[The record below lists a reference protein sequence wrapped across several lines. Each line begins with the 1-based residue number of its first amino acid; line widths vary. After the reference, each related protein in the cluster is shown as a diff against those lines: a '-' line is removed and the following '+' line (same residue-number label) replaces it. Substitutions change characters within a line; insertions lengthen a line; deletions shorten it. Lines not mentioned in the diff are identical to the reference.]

1 MLVETPVFIS
11 YPQGD
16 LYRLTQQRGLVMR
29 LINSGKYRPT
39 AHSVVMLATLL
50 MMFWHAILAF
60 GQKPEYEFYFKCR
73 TVFGPKVQ
81 EENHW
86 SLTNEQ
92 VFEKYAAKLKND
104 GIAESEIARRRKLLR
119 TEHAALEADF
129 YSR

>member
-73 TVFGPKVQ
+73 TVLGPKVQ

-104 GIAESEIARRRKLLR
+104 GIAESE
-119 TEHAALEADF
+119 
-129 YSR
+129 